1 MIRLMKH
8 SFFTEAEVEKK
19 LSEFV
24 LREPMLSMGK
34 YTEQFQ
40 GEFAFWHSRK
50 HCIMVNSGSS
60 ANLLLLSALINLGRL
75 KPGDRIGVS
84 GVTWS
89 TNIMPVI
96 QLGLIP
102 VLIDVEKDGV
112 NINDDSLSKEIDTL
126 KALFITNVLGLSNSL
141 SKIQLLCQK
150 HDVQLYEDNCESLG
164 CLQDDKL
171 MGNFGLASTT
181 SSFIGHHF
189 STIEGGYVFTDDDE
203 LAAMM
208 KVVRAHG
215 WTRNLSD
222 QEMEMLS
229 VDKAS
234 DFHAPYTFEYC
245 GFNLRPSEINAY
257 CGILQLPLLKKYN
270 KIREE
275 RFRIIAQLAPDNIYA
290 NNTFNP
296 VFALPIRA
304 RNINERDY
312 FIKTFKT
319 RKIECRPLISG
330 SMGMQPFWKRI
341 YGEQSLENASKV
353 DECGLYITNDPQLSE
368 TDFSIILD
376 AINEAI
382 S

>member
-1 MIRLMKH
+1 MKH

-24 LREPMLSMGK
+24 LHEPMLSMGK

-141 SKIQLLCQK
+141 SKIQLLCQN

-229 VDKAS
+229 IDKVS

-312 FIKTFKT
+312 FIKTFMT